1 MGHDVDRLYRFYSQ
15 ATMDFFIAFGV
26 VLGAAMLAGMASF
39 FIWQQPQQT
48 MLDIAGRIKIWAV
61 VVAIGG
67 SIDPIRVIES
77 HVMEGYLSPAIQQI
91 AYILCAFLGAH
102 LATELIHWLCR
113 NAG

>member
-15 ATMDFFIAFGV
+15 ATLDFFIAFGV
-26 VLGAAMLAGMASF
+26 VLGAAMLAGMASLF
-39 FIWQQPQQT
+39 LWRPPQET

-91 AYILCAFLGAH
+91 AYILFAFLGAH